1 MRNQYIFY
9 LILFVNVF
17 FSSCNDD
24 SVIEI
29 KESKEPA
36 HYFISSQSAL
46 FSTVDCFLDLAVFAD
61 EFDIINLKHDKVI
74 GSVNRSLV
82 YIDYVSNG
90 VEVMLDFGPLGND
103 FPKGRL
109 GADGKYRSGILKINI
124 TFDPHGNW
132 DSGILSF
139 VKDAPF
145 TVGDGETY
153 MVLKEG
159 FLRFNL
165 SGNEQNVLLQCRNIK
180 ILSDEKIF
188 HFGGDLNIE
197 LPNKIEF
204 NVGEILSITG
214 EQIFKIGEGIE
225 AKVKIVKPLEKPLN
239 SDCISYFNSGKLLF
253 QSDIF
258 ANDIHLLFNP
268 NQLNCE
274 GLVEVTLSGKS
285 SLFYY

>member
-9 LILFVNVF
+9 LILFGSVF

-24 SVIEI
+24 SIIEI

-36 HYFISSQSAL
+36 HYFITSQSAL

-74 GSVNRSLV
+74 GTVNRSLV
-82 YIDYVSNG
+82 YIDYLSNT
-90 VEVMLDFGPLGND
+90 VEVMLDFGPLGDD

-109 GADGKYRSGILKINI
+109 GADGKYRSGILKIKI
-124 TFDPHGNW
+124 TFDHQGNW
-132 DSGILSF
+132 VSGVLSF
-139 VKDAPF
+139 DKDVPF

-153 MVLKEG
+153 MVLDEG
-159 FLRFNL
+159 YLSFNL
-165 SGNEQNVLLQCRNIK
+165 SENEQNVVIQIRNIK
-180 ILSDEKIF
+180 ILSNEKIF
-188 HFGGDLNIE
+188 HFGGDLNVK
-197 LPNKIEF
+197 LPNTIEF
-204 NVGEILSITG
+204 NTG
-214 EQIFKIGEGIE
+214 ESLKISGEQTFQIGEGIG
-225 AKVKIVKPLEKPLN
+225 AVVKIIKPLEKPLN
-239 SDCISYFNSGKLLF
+239 SDCISYFSSGKLLF

-268 NQLNCE
+268 NLQNCE

>member
-1 MRNQYIFY
+1 MRFKYIFY
-9 LILFVNVF
+9 LTLFGTVF
-17 FSSCNDD
+17 FSSCKDD
-24 SVIEI
+24 SIIEI

-36 HYFISSQSAL
+36 HYFITAQSAL

-90 VEVMLDFGPLGND
+90 VDVVLDFGPLGDD

-109 GADGKYRSGILKINI
+109 GADGKYRSGILKIKI
-124 TFDPHGNW
+124 AFDYLGNCE
-132 DSGILSF
+132 SGMLSF
-139 VKDAPF
+139 DKDVPF

-153 MVLKEG
+153 MELKEG
-159 FLRFNL
+159 FLSFNL
-165 SGNEQNVLLQCRNIK
+165 SEDKKNVVIQSRNIK
-180 ILSDEKIF
+180 ILSNEKIF

-204 NVGEILSITG
+204 NVGESLNITG
-214 EQIFKIGEGIE
+214 EQTFKIGEGIE
-225 AKVKIVKPLEKPLN
+225 AILKIVKPLEKPLN
-239 SDCISYFNSGKLLF
+239 SDCISYFSSGKLLF

-268 NQLNCE
+268 NRQNCE